1 MKSEDI
7 IKLLQIIVIILV
19 AVIITQFIMSVRT
32 NKNMET
38 NISKI
43 IESRYADIIIDV
55 NNWKKSYIALNNAI
69 GDVCDTTTAMKIYLQ
84 ETKNLSQM
92 EE

>member
-7 IKLLQIIVIILV
+7 IKLLQIIVIVLI
-19 AVIITQFIMSVRT
+19 AVVITQFIVTART
-32 NKNMET
+32 SKNTETYINKT
-38 NISKI
+38 
-43 IESRYADIIIDV
+43 IESRYADILIDV
-55 NNWKKSYIALNNAI
+55 NNWKKGYIALNNAVE
-69 GDVCDTTTAMKIYLQ
+69 DVCDTTTAMKIYLQ

>member
-1 MKSEDI
+1 MKSKDI
-7 IKLLQIIVIILV
+7 IKLLQIIVLVLV
-19 AVIITQFIMSVRT
+19 AVVITQFIVTART
-32 NKNMET
+32 NRNTET
-38 NISKI
+38 YINKT
-43 IESRYADIIIDV
+43 IESRYADILIDV

-69 GDVCDTTTAMKIYLQ
+69 EDVCDTTTAMKIYQQ

>member
-1 MKSEDI
+1 MESKDI
-7 IKLLQIIVIILV
+7 IKLLQIIVIVLV
-19 AVIITQFIMSVRT
+19 AVIITQFIATART
-32 NKNMET
+32 NKNTET
-38 NISKI
+38 YISKT

-84 ETKNLSQM
+84 ETKNLSQA

>member
-1 MKSEDI
+1 MESKDI
-7 IKLLQIIVIILV
+7 IKLLQIIVIVLV

-84 ETKNLSQM
+84 ETKNLSQA

>member
-1 MKSEDI
+1 MESKDI
-7 IKLLQIIVIILV
+7 IKLLQIIVIVLV
-19 AVIITQFIMSVRT
+19 AVIITQFIVTART
-32 NKNMET
+32 SKNTETYINKT
-38 NISKI
+38 

>member
-1 MKSEDI
+1 MESKDI
-7 IKLLQIIVIILV
+7 IKLLQIIVIVLV
-19 AVIITQFIMSVRT
+19 AVIITQFIVTART
-32 NKNMET
+32 SKNTET
-38 NISKI
+38 YISKT

-55 NNWKKSYIALNNAI
+55 NNWKKGYIALNNAI
-69 GDVCDTTTAMKIYLQ
+69 EDVCDTITAMKIYQQ

>member
-1 MKSEDI
+1 MESKDI
-7 IKLLQIIVIILV
+7 IKLLQIIVIVLV
-19 AVIITQFIMSVRT
+19 AVIITQFIVTART
-32 NKNMET
+32 NKNTET
-38 NISKI
+38 YISKT

>member
-1 MKSEDI
+1 MESKDI
-7 IKLLQIIVIILV
+7 IKLLQIIVIVLI
-19 AVIITQFIMSVRT
+19 AVVITQFIVTART
-32 NKNMET
+32 NKNTET
-38 NISKI
+38 YISKT

-84 ETKNLSQM
+84 ETKNLSQA

>member
-1 MKSEDI
+1 MESKDI
-7 IKLLQIIVIILV
+7 IKLLQIIVIVLV

-55 NNWKKSYIALNNAI
+55 NNWKKGYIALNNAI

>member
-1 MKSEDI
+1 MESKDI
-7 IKLLQIIVIILV
+7 IKLLQIIVIVLV
-19 AVIITQFIMSVRT
+19 AVIITQFIVTART
-32 NKNMET
+32 SKNTET
-38 NISKI
+38 YISKT

>member
-1 MKSEDI
+1 MESKDI
-7 IKLLQIIVIILV
+7 IKLLQIIIIVLI

>member
-1 MKSEDI
+1 MESKDI
-7 IKLLQIIVIILV
+7 IKLLQIIVIVLV
-19 AVIITQFIMSVRT
+19 AVVITQFIVTART
-32 NKNMET
+32 SKNTETYINKT
-38 NISKI
+38 

-84 ETKNLSQM
+84 ETKNLSQA

>member
-1 MKSEDI
+1 MESKDI
-7 IKLLQIIVIILV
+7 IKLLQIIVIVLV
-19 AVIITQFIMSVRT
+19 AVVITQFIVTART
-32 NKNMET
+32 SKNTETYINKT
-38 NISKI
+38 

-69 GDVCDTTTAMKIYLQ
+69 EDVCDTITATKIYQQ

>member
-1 MKSEDI
+1 MESKDI
-7 IKLLQIIVIILV
+7 IKLLQIIVLVLV
-19 AVIITQFIMSVRT
+19 AVVITQFIVTART
-32 NKNMET
+32 SKNTETYINKT
-38 NISKI
+38 

-55 NNWKKSYIALNNAI
+55 NNWKKGYIALNNAVE
-69 GDVCDTTTAMKIYLQ
+69 DVCDTTTAMKIYLQ